1 MEENSGTGTVIGK
14 FTTEDPDV
22 DNFHEYRL
30 IDDAEGRF
38 TIDEDQLV
46 VAEGANLNFEE
57 QESFDIQVTTFDQ
70 DSEKFTKSF
79 TISLINVNDP
89 PEITIPEDQ
98 QLVNEGKELKIVG
111 IKVID
116 PDVGEEEV
124 EVILETTNSTTIE
137 SNLTLDSSSNV
148 TFITGDG
155 EADSRMV
162 FTGTLENINQSIN
175 TITYTGNK
183 FGIDSISITVND
195 QGNIGEGDAQTDTAL
210 IDITINDFPV
220 VETNAELVVNTE
232 QTAKI
237 DNTFLETTD
246 NTQTSLIYTVTELPS
261 RGNLLLNEGTFTSF
275 TQDDIDN
282 GLLSYQH
289 TQQDTENDSFSFSVS
304 DQVGAETT
312 GIFNIRV
319 NVPPNLTT
327 NNLTAIESTE
337 EKITNENLLT
347 EDPDTDAGAAT
358 LIYELTELPS
368 TGILKLDNTAL
379 ELSLIHI

>member
-1 MEENSGTGTVIGK
+1 
-14 FTTEDPDV
+14 
-22 DNFHEYRL
+22 
-30 IDDAEGRF
+30 
-38 TIDEDQLV
+38 
-46 VAEGANLNFEE
+46 
-57 QESFDIQVTTFDQ
+57 
-70 DSEKFTKSF
+70 
-79 TISLINVNDP
+79 
-89 PEITIPEDQ
+89 
-98 QLVNEGKELKIVG
+98 
-111 IKVID
+111 
-116 PDVGEEEV
+116 
-124 EVILETTNSTTIE
+124 
-137 SNLTLDSSSNV
+137 
-148 TFITGDG
+148 
-155 EADSRMV
+155 MV

-289 TQQDTENDSFSFSVS
+289 TQQDTKNDSFSFSVS

-312 GIFNIRV
+312 GIF
-319 NVPPNLTT
+319 
-327 NNLTAIESTE
+327 
-337 EKITNENLLT
+337 
-347 EDPDTDAGAAT
+347 
-358 LIYELTELPS
+358 
-368 TGILKLDNTAL
+368 
-379 ELSLIHI
+379 LSLIHI